1 MNNKNLWQALAKK
14 YLSSNEIQNTI
25 SAEDKKRMV
34 NIIKMRLFDD
44 LWIRMEKF
52 GETKPPFIE
61 LPNSK
66 FLCFDRKTTIIE
78 TDEINHAKL
87 ETNDDGFLLKVN
99 KLKNETQKR
108 TLIAH
113 EIGHTFFYDVD
124 NIPVKPFF
132 TRDRV
137 GDYFEGNRTAIYSKE
152 EAFVYEIARHVL
164 VPSKSLERIL
174 PPTPSLD
181 AFLESC
187 GKNQFHISKDLMAK
201 RLYWDTHYWV
211 TEFNYW
217 PHSILVLYP
226 ASKIEKNEILAPLG
240 NTEIFKGKDK
250 AFKKIDIK
258 MKIWDRLI
266 PMIRLTLNSPNRTIF
281 SKNLDERAGFHGL
294 RIDRTTLLIEMK
306 YVPSD
311 QRIYILI
318 FPQHAEKMKKDLSDF
333 MMVDN

>member
-14 YLSSNEIQNTI
+14 FLSPNEIQNAI
-25 SAEDKKRMV
+25 STEDKKRML
-34 NIIKMRLFDD
+34 NIIKMRLFND
-44 LWIRMEKF
+44 LWQRMEKF
-52 GETKPPFIE
+52 EETKPPFIE
-61 LPNSK
+61 STGSK
-66 FLCFDRKTTIIE
+66 FLHFDRKITIIE
-78 TDEINHAKL
+78 TDQIDHAKL
-87 ETNDDGFLLKVN
+87 EAHEEGFLLKVN
-99 KLKNETQKR
+99 RLKNETQKR

-113 EIGHTFFYDVD
+113 EIGHTFFYDID
-124 NIPVKPFF
+124 NLPIKPFF

-164 VPSKSLERIL
+164 VPSKFLGRIL
-174 PPTPSLD
+174 PLTPSLD
-181 AFLESC
+181 AFLDSC

-201 RLYWDTHYWV
+201 RLYWDIHYWE

-217 PHSILVLYP
+217 PRSILLLYP
-226 ASKIEKNEILAPLG
+226 ISKVLKNEISSPLG

-258 MKIWDRLI
+258 LKIWDRLI
-266 PMIRLTLNSPNRTIF
+266 PMVRLALNSPNRTIF
-281 SKNLDERAGFHGL
+281 SKNLDEKAGFHGL
-294 RIDRTTLLIEMK
+294 RIDKMNLLIEMK

-318 FPQHAEKMKKDLSDF
+318 FSKKMENAKKDLSDF
-333 MMVDN
+333 INIYN